1 MCTIAGFL
9 KTEKGPIPARR
20 IQRLLEGID
29 IRGRDAFACVY
40 LLNGNFVKITTSTK
54 EELTLHI
61 KALLLYDVDGLWVT
75 ARAIPASERVG
86 GKIDIVRDTQPF
98 YNDRFVVSHNG
109 IIANDKKLSETYQI
123 NRVSPVDTS
132 IVPDL
137 LSRIGDN
144 ILVEDILQGSFAMC
158 IYDRVL
164 NKLQLIT
171 NFMPLKVDYVE
182 EENCIWWAS
191 DESLL
196 FDGKQLDYYTTLS
209 LDTKKKEVRYRKHH
223 NNLDEKKVL
232 VICSGGLDST
242 TTAALYKTLGYD
254 VSLLH
259 ISYGQK
265 AEKAED
271 AATANIA
278 VYMDVNRYVLE
289 ASDILRQIGCASPL
303 LGTLDKGD
311 RHWDMESTYSYVGA
325 RNLIFASMGLSL
337 AEKLGIGIVSLG
349 LNIDDSSYPDN
360 NITFIDEM
368 DRIAKVSLNWNNQV
382 RVTAPFVH
390 LTKKE
395 IIEVGIEVDSPFHL
409 QVSCYYP
416 EIVGKNI
423 VNCGTCG
430 CDKLREYSFKAL
442 GLIDPVKYRQEPDW
456 DQCVQS
462 MSKKG
467 TIPYLSYLH
476 M

>member
-9 KTEKGPIPARR
+9 KTEKGPLPVHR
-20 IQRLLEGID
+20 IQRLLTGID
-29 IRGRDAFACVY
+29 IRGRDAFGCVY
-40 LLNGNFVKITTSTK
+40 LLNGNFTKITTSTK
-54 EELTLHI
+54 EELILHI
-61 KALLLYDVDGLWVT
+61 KALPLNDVDGLWVT
-75 ARAIPASERVG
+75 ARAVPASERVS
-86 GKIDIVRDTQPF
+86 GKIDITRDTQPF

-109 IIANDKKLSETYQI
+109 IIANDKKLSEVYQI
-123 NRVSPVDTS
+123 NRVSSVDTS
-132 IVPDL
+132 IVPEL
-137 LSRIGDN
+137 LSRIN
-144 ILVEDILQGSFAMC
+144 NNVFVEDILQGSFAMC
-158 IYDRVL
+158 IYDRVS
-164 NKLQLIT
+164 NKLQLTT
-171 NFMPLKVDYVE
+171 NFMPLKVDYAE
-182 EENCIWWAS
+182 RENCIWWAS

-196 FDGKQLDYYTTLS
+196 PEGKQLAYYTTLS
-209 LDTKKKEVRYRKHH
+209 FNVKKKKIEYRRHH

-232 VICSGGLDST
+232 VVCSGGLDST
-242 TTAALYKTLGYD
+242 TTAALYKALGYD

-259 ISYGQK
+259 ICYGQK
-265 AEKAED
+265 AERAED
-271 AATANIA
+271 IATANIA
-278 VYMDVNRYVLE
+278 AYMGVDRYVLE

-382 RVTAPFVH
+382 KVTAPFVH

-395 IIEVGIEVDSPFHL
+395 IIEVGVEVDSPFHL

-416 EIVGKNI
+416 EIVEENI
-423 VNCGTCG
+423 INCGACG

-442 GLIDPVKYRQEPDW
+442 GLIDPVRYKQEPDW
-456 DQCVQS
+456 GQCE
-462 MSKKG
+462 KNIKCKG
-467 TIPYLSYLH
+467 VIPYLSYLNI
-476 M
+476 